1 MFGAFKASPI
11 TSVGLLW
18 YALPFPLCSL
28 LLSLCFIS
36 IYSSLALFN
45 SNRKMPYRLS
55 KTRKFR
61 QRLRLKSVDSVIA
74 TLSNSLPQNSITP
87 IASLV
92 SSALSEPAQRV
103 ASWFG
108 DGIISQVQAHELP
121 TEQEM
126 RPKDKYT
133 TFSRKETGYRKG
145 IHKVPQWTKVTDRLN
160 PKGF

>member
-18 YALPFPLCSL
+18 
-28 LLSLCFIS
+28 
-36 IYSSLALFN
+36 
-45 SNRKMPYRLS
+45 KMPYRLS

-74 TLSNSLPQNSITP
+74 TLSNSLPQNSFTP
-87 IASLV
+87 IASL
-92 SSALSEPAQRV
+92 
-103 ASWFG
+103 
-108 DGIISQVQAHELP
+108 VQAHELP